1 MPIGNLNYVLI
12 DLGLDCVYVINTGNS
27 NDARMF
33 GGRGK
38 GIGEFRDPTG
48 IEVDDAGNMV
58 VVDSRNHRLQIINNE
73 LEFVGFVASNA
84 QFSRPISIHFD
95 FESRDLLVINKG
107 SKSASK
113 FEF

>member
-58 VVDSRNHRLQIINNE
+58 VVDSRNHRLQIINKE

>member
-1 MPIGNLNYVLI
+1 MKTENLNYVHI

-58 VVDSRNHRLQIINNE
+58 VVDSRNHRLQIINKE

-95 FESRDLLVINKG
+95 FESRDLLVTNKG